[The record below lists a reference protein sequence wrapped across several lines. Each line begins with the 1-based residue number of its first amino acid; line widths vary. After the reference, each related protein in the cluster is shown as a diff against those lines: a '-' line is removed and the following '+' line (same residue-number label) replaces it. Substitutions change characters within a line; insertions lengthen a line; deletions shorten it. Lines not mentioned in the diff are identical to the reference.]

1 MRRSITAA
9 VAAAGLSLAIPGGTA
24 LAAHT
29 APGAHTG
36 PGAALPVITVKM
48 TGKTITVGGALQ
60 SGGVNVVSTVTGEPA
75 GGPTFVRLH
84 KGVTVAQFFKAAQ
97 DDPNNVALIASIV
110 FSPPANKGTSSAQVS
125 LRPGNYVAV
134 DSASA
139 PPATPFTTF
148 NITKA
153 ASPARLPAPQA
164 RMSSIEFS
172 FRGPGTLHNGDLV
185 RFGNDGFLVHMIV
198 AARGANLAGA
208 QKIAKL
214 LKGGKNRQAFHLATG
229 FTTFVNA
236 LTHGASQQQVVN
248 VRPGF
253 WVLVCLFD
261 TQVHR
266 EHTTLGMERVIHIT
280 K

>member
-9 VAAAGLSLAIPGGTA
+9 VVAAGLSLAIPGGTA

-29 APGAHTG
+29 APAARTG
-36 PGAALPVITVKM
+36 PGAALPVITVTM

-60 SGGVNVVSTVTGEPA
+60 SGGVKVVSTVTGEPA
-75 GGPTFVRLH
+75 GGPTFVRLNP
-84 KGVTVAQFFKAAQ
+84 GVTVAQFFKAAQ
-97 DDPNNVALIASIV
+97 GGPDNVARIASIV
-110 FSPPANKGTSSAQVS
+110 FSPPANKGTSSAEVS
-125 LRPGNYVAV
+125 LRPGHYVAA
-134 DSASA
+134 DAGPT
-139 PPATPFTTF
+139 PPAFTTF
-148 NITKA
+148 KITRA

-164 RMSSIEFS
+164 RMSSIEFG

-185 RFGNDGFLVHMIV
+185 RFGNNGFLVHMIV
-198 AARGANLAGA
+198 AARGASLAGA

-214 LKGGKNRQAFHLATG
+214 LKQGKDRQASQLATG
-229 FTTFVNA
+229 FATFFNI
-236 LTHGASQQQVVN
+236 LSHGAFQQQVVH

-253 WVLVCLFD
+253 WVLACLFD
-261 TQVHR
+261 TQDHR